1 MEYKAQLRYA
11 TMGELVMTGT
21 SDGKSMPRYE
31 FEPGVDEE
39 IAESLGYTLSDAY
52 ERGLYN
58 KGSIGEVRDMLNAM
72 HAVVQEDSFY
82 SLRIPKVTNDKAE
95 KEAEA
100 FIKSLPDGA
109 VF

>member
-11 TMGELVMTGT
+11 TTGELVLTGT
-21 SDGKSMPRYE
+21 SDGKGPPSYE
-31 FEPGVDEE
+31 FEPGVPEVAVEVFTHTMREAYD
-39 IAESLGYTLSDAY
+39 LGIYS
-52 ERGLYN
+52 

-72 HAVVQEDSFY
+72 NAVIQEHSY
-82 SLRIPKVTNDKAE
+82 YVMRVPKSTSDKAE
-95 KEAEA
+95 NEAEA

>member
-1 MEYKAQLRYA
+1 
-11 TMGELVMTGT
+11 MTDT
-21 SDGKSMPRYE
+21 SDGKGSPSYE
-31 FEPGVDEE
+31 FEPGV
-39 IAESLGYTLSDAY
+39 AEVTVEVFTHIMREAYDLGIY
-52 ERGLYN
+52 R

-72 HAVVQEDSFY
+72 NAVIQEDSY
-82 SLRIPKVTNDKAE
+82 YTMRVPKSTSDKAE

>member
-1 MEYKAQLRYA
+1 MDFTAQIRFA
-11 TMGELVMTGT
+11 TTGELVMTGT
-21 SDGKSMPRYE
+21 SDGKGSPSYE
-31 FEPGVDEE
+31 FEPGVAE
-39 IAESLGYTLSDAY
+39 ITVEFFTYLLREAYDLGIYS
-52 ERGLYN
+52 

-72 HAVVQEDSFY
+72 NKAVKEDPYYVMRVPRST
-82 SLRIPKVTNDKAE
+82 SDKAE

>member
-11 TMGELVMTGT
+11 TTGELVMTGT
-21 SDGKSMPRYE
+21 SDGKGSLSYE
-31 FEPGVDEE
+31 FEPGVAE
-39 IAESLGYTLSDAY
+39 ITVEFFTYILREAYDLGIY
-52 ERGLYN
+52 R

-72 HAVVQEDSFY
+72 NKVIQEHSYY
-82 SLRIPKVTNDKAE
+82 SMRGPKSTTDKAE

>member
-11 TMGELVMTGT
+11 TTGELVMTGT
-21 SDGKSMPRYE
+21 SDGKGMPRYK
-31 FEPGVDEE
+31 FEPSMDDV
-39 IAESLGYTLSDAY
+39 IVESLGYTLREAY
-52 ERGLYN
+52 EKGLYY

-72 HAVVQEDSFY
+72 YAVVQEDSIY
-82 SLRIPKVTNDKAE
+82 SLRIPKATNNKAE